1 MSEAADLSHRSI
13 SAALWVASGSAVL
26 LTLQFGIQVILA
38 RLLGPEQY
46 GLFAMAA
53 VVILLSSFFTISLAY
68 GLIQKRT
75 VTDEDVRF
83 VNFWQLSV
91 GAAVAIAVFLLAD
104 PAAGFFN
111 EPRVAPLIRTM
122 SIVCLLQ
129 AAAGPSANLLNRDLD
144 FKSIYLAGIASYAVG
159 YGLVGIPLAIS
170 GHGVNALVMAFITQ
184 TLVSLALLYVCKRHV
199 LGFVIWH
206 RDASALWSY
215 GFTVFATNINNW
227 VLMHLS
233 RVVVGRM
240 FPSAAMG
247 LYAMPYNLVMQLAS
261 AVVGTVQPPLFAASS
276 RVQHDVA
283 RLRTGF
289 LKVLAATALL
299 AGPVFVGMSVVP
311 ETIMLALYG
320 QEWRE
325 SAPLLRPFA
334 LAMPFF
340 LATAMG
346 TPMLWT
352 SGRTTQEFKFQLP
365 IAFAL
370 AVAAYVAA
378 QHSLAAVAWAV
389 LGIFVL
395 RFIVITTATCIA
407 LDLHVR
413 HVAAA
418 FRAGVAVTVLVAGA
432 IALVDGLAAQMTE
445 QRQVVL
451 ALDVATGFVVQVIA
465 LRLFRT
471 WFSPEVRTLFEM
483 LLARL
488 PRSLAPFGESVLG
501 GSQAVTGAK

>member
-1 MSEAADLSHRSI
+1 MSEAADLSQRSI
-13 SAALWVASGSAVL
+13 SAALWGASGSAAQL
-26 LTLQFGIQVILA
+26 ALQLGIQVILA

-111 EPRVAPLIRTM
+111 EPRVAPLIRAM

-129 AAAGPSANLLNRDLD
+129 AAAGPSANLLTRDLD

-170 GHGVNALVMAFITQ
+170 GYGVNALVMAFITQ
-184 TLVSLALLYVCKRHV
+184 TLLSLALLYGCKRHV
-199 LGFVIWH
+199 LGFVTWH
-206 RDASALWSY
+206 RDAYALWSY
-215 GFTVFATNINNW
+215 GFTVFATNINNC
-227 VLMHLS
+227 VLLHLS
-233 RVVVGRM
+233 RVVVGRL

-247 LYAMPYNLVMQLAS
+247 LYAISYNLVLQLAG
-261 AVVGTVQPPLFAASS
+261 AVIGTVQPPLFSASS
-276 RVQHDVA
+276 RVQDDVA
-283 RLRTGF
+283 RLRAVF
-289 LKVLAATALL
+289 LKLLAATTLL
-299 AGPVFVGMSVVP
+299 AAPIFAGMAVVP

-320 QEWRE
+320 QEWGE

-340 LATAMG
+340 LATAIG

-352 SGRTTQEFKFQLP
+352 SGRTTQEVKLQLP

-395 RFIVITTATCIA
+395 RFIVITTAACVA
-407 LDLHVR
+407 LDVR
-413 HVAAA
+413 VRDIATA

-432 IALVDGLAAQMTE
+432 IALVDGLALRMTG
-445 QRQVVL
+445 QRPVVL
-451 ALDVATGFVVQVIA
+451 ALDVATGAVAQAMA
-465 LRLFRT
+465 LRLFRP
-471 WFSPEVRTLFEM
+471 WFSLEVLSLFEM

-488 PRSLAPFGESVLG
+488 PRSLAPFGESIL
-501 GSQAVTGAK
+501 AARRRA

>member
-1 MSEAADLSHRSI
+1 MSEAADLSQRSI
-13 SAALWVASGSAVL
+13 SAALWGASGSAAQL
-26 LTLQFGIQVILA
+26 ALQLGIQVILA

-53 VVILLSSFFTISLAY
+53 VVILLSTFFTISLAY

-91 GAAVAIAVFLLAD
+91 GAAVAIAAFLLAD

-111 EPRVAPLIRTM
+111 EPRVAPLIRAM

-129 AAAGPSANLLNRDLD
+129 AAAGPSANLLTRDLD

-170 GHGVNALVMAFITQ
+170 GYGVNALVMAFITQ
-184 TLVSLALLYVCKRHV
+184 TLLSLALLYGCKRHV
-199 LGFVIWH
+199 LGFVTWH
-206 RDASALWSY
+206 RDAYALWSY
-215 GFTVFATNINNW
+215 GFTVFATNINNC
-227 VLMHLS
+227 VLLHLS
-233 RVVVGRM
+233 RVVVGRL

-247 LYAMPYNLVMQLAS
+247 LYAISYNLVLQLAG
-261 AVVGTVQPPLFAASS
+261 AVIGTVQPPLFSASS
-276 RVQHDVA
+276 RVQDDVA
-283 RLRTGF
+283 RLRAVF
-289 LKVLAATALL
+289 LKLLAATTLL
-299 AGPVFVGMSVVP
+299 AAPIFVGMAVVP
-311 ETIMLALYG
+311 DTLMLALYG
-320 QEWRE
+320 QEWGE

-340 LATAMG
+340 LATAIG

-352 SGRTTQEFKFQLP
+352 SGRTTQEVKLQLP

-395 RFIVITTATCIA
+395 RFIVITTAACVA
-407 LDLHVR
+407 LDVR
-413 HVAAA
+413 VRDIATA

-432 IALVDGLAAQMTE
+432 IALVDGLALRMTG
-445 QRQVVL
+445 QRPVVL
-451 ALDVATGFVVQVIA
+451 ALDVATGAVAQAMA
-465 LRLFRT
+465 LRLFRP
-471 WFSPEVRTLFEM
+471 WFSLEVLSLFEM

-488 PRSLAPFGESVLG
+488 PRSLAPFGESIL
-501 GSQAVTGAK
+501 AARRRA

>member
-83 VNFWQLSV
+83 VNCWQLSV

-111 EPRVAPLIRTM
+111 EPRVAPLIRAM

-159 YGLVGIPLAIS
+159 YVLVGIPLAIS
-170 GHGVNALVMAFITQ
+170 GYGVNALVMAFITQ
-184 TLVSLALLYVCKRHV
+184 TLLNLALLYGCKRHV

-206 RDASALWSY
+206 RDAHALWTY

-227 VLMHLS
+227 VLVHLS

-240 FPSAAMG
+240 FPSAAVG
-247 LYAMPYNLVMQLAS
+247 LYAMPYNLVMQLAG
-261 AVVGTVQPPLFAASS
+261 AVMGTVRPPLFTASS
-276 RVQHDVA
+276 RVQDDVA
-283 RLRTGF
+283 RLRTVF
-289 LKVLAATALL
+289 LKMLAATTLL
-299 AGPVFVGMSVVP
+299 AAPIFVG
-311 ETIMLALYG
+311 
-320 QEWRE
+320 
-325 SAPLLRPFA
+325 
-334 LAMPFF
+334 
-340 LATAMG
+340 
-346 TPMLWT
+346 
-352 SGRTTQEFKFQLP
+352 
-365 IAFAL
+365 
-370 AVAAYVAA
+370 
-378 QHSLAAVAWAV
+378 
-389 LGIFVL
+389 
-395 RFIVITTATCIA
+395 ITTAACIA
-407 LDLHVR
+407 LDVR
-413 HVAAA
+413 ARDIATA
-418 FRAGVAVTVLVAGA
+418 FRAGVAVTMLVAGA
-432 IALVDGLAAQMTE
+432 IALVDGLALRMTGE
-445 QRQVVL
+445 RPVVL
-451 ALDVATGFVVQVIA
+451 ALDVATGAVTQVMA
-465 LRLFRT
+465 LRLFRP
-471 WFSPEVRTLFEM
+471 WFSLEVLSLFEM

-488 PRSLAPFGESVLG
+488 PRSLAPFGESILL
-501 GSQAVTGAK
+501 AR